1 MEGWYHSL
9 KEALSQ
15 IRLTIKQTLPTSN
28 RNTMNETP
36 VPCRKNTAI
45 RLHYWLPDEDSDRD
59 WHTEGDQG
67 IQKWTEKNTTIAL
80 TYWVNFTGGGE
91 VYTELS
97 GIANLYFRQGIQKRQ
112 SFDQCTGLSDC
123 HRDAGNSAV
132 FKPSTFIPPAR
143 AKRPT
148 TVAMNF

>member
-9 KEALSQ
+9 KEGLSQ

-67 IQKWTEKNTTIAL
+67 IQKWTEKKTTIAL
-80 TYWVNFTGGGE
+80 TYWVNFTGGGAKCALNFQKLPIFILGRE
-91 VYTELS
+91 FKRGKVLTNVQDSVTVTEMLGTVLYLS
-97 GIANLYFRQGIQKRQ
+97 
-112 SFDQCTGLSDC
+112 
-123 HRDAGNSAV
+123 
-132 FKPSTFIPPAR
+132 PAPLFLQQEP
-143 AKRPT
+143 KGPLL
-148 TVAMNF
+148 